1 VAKITDLSVSSKDA
15 RQSSEVIRARASM
28 GRLMHFERR
37 NITRNLKVGATDSGK
52 QLPHVLKETKR
63 KITRDRITYQNL

>member
-1 VAKITDLSVSSKDA
+1 MK
-15 RQSSEVIRARASM
+15 E
-28 GRLMHFERR
+28 E